1 MKKFV
6 VVLLMVAVMVCV
18 SARAD
23 VWTDYAEELEK
34 VEQTVICESNGNVS
48 LVVEFH
54 DEGGHWIDVRSDGDD
69 YSHAEMYVYCR
80 GAEDAI
86 YHASLTEDNA
96 DYYYELVT
104 SMIFTGLL

>member
-6 VVLLMVAVMVCV
+6 VVLLMVVTMVCV

-34 VEQTVICESNGNVS
+34 VEQTVICESNGSVT

-54 DEGGHWIDVRSDGDD
+54 DEGKHWIDVHSTEDD
-69 YSHAEMYVYCR
+69 YDHAEMYVYSAD
-80 GAEDAI
+80 AEDAL
-86 YHASLTEDNA
+86 YHATLTEDNA